1 MYVCKYVY
9 VPIYPC
15 LYVCPPT
22 SSLSP
27 FHPSITDPIHVL
39 ALLCIALHCFACLFL
54 SSVSRRISG
63 VCYVSLVH
71 LGYISD
77 QGGVLFGGG
86 APLPLPGGPPKD
98 NTNTNPLPDSSSSSS
113 LSSSSSSSSS
123 SSDSFYAPVAKRD
136 PFAPPPTYRPSM
148 ALAHHATMVPS
159 LGNSGRLGSIYRYLL
174 LSTPISS
181 YLPTT

>member
-1 MYVCKYVY
+1 MYACMYACPRLFLFIHVVFMSFNILSPSHLFAHPSPFISTCL
-9 VPIYPC
+9 PC
-15 LYVCPPT
+15 L
-22 SSLSP
+22 
-27 FHPSITDPIHVL
+27 VL
-39 ALLCIALHCFACLFL
+39 HCIALLAPFVAH
-54 SSVSRRISG
+54 RISG

-98 NTNTNPLPDSSSSSS
+98 NTNPNPLPDSSSSSS

-123 SSDSFYAPVAKRD
+123 DSFYAPIAKRD

-148 ALAHHATMVPS
+148 AIAHHATMVPS
-159 LGNSGRLGSIYRYLL
+159 LGNSGR
-174 LSTPISS
+174 
-181 YLPTT
+181 